1 MVKLTKT
8 ILAMILWLAR
18 GTATTLGLAVM
29 LAVGLGVGTTALAAV
44 PGDPFKLGELNTI
57 NAATGLAGSDQTPM
71 LRVENRFDTA
81 NVKGGEAL
89 ALKVAPGRAPL
100 SVNPEAGTATH
111 LSADELDGK
120 DSTGF
125 LSSKTYL
132 VEATKAG
139 PGGGGEVSVF
149 ASCDPGD
156 RVLSGGSKGV
166 RGGEVVKED
175 RPIADATNQGWSVAY
190 ADFGA
195 PGGVVAVA
203 LCSDLPPLRP

>member
-8 ILAMILWLAR
+8 ILARVLWLAR

-29 LAVGLGVGTTALAAV
+29 LAVVLGVATMALGAV
-44 PGDPFKLGELNTI
+44 PGDPFKLGQINTI
-57 NAATGLAGSDQTPM
+57 DVASGLAGSIQTPM
-71 LRVENRFDTA
+71 LAVENRFDVA

-89 ALKVAPGRAPL
+89 ALKVAPGRAPVR
-100 SVNPEAGTATH
+100 VNPEAGTAID

-125 LSSKTYL
+125 LSSRTYL
-132 VEATKAG
+132 VEGTNAG
-139 PGGGGEVSVF
+139 PGGGGEASVF

-156 RVLSGGSKGV
+156 RVLSGGSKGL
-166 RGGEVVKED
+166 RGAEVVKED
-175 RPIADATNQGWSVAY
+175 RPIADATTQRWSVIY
-190 ADFGA
+190 DDFGA

>member
-1 MVKLTKT
+1 MMNLTKT
-8 ILAMILWLAR
+8 ILARILWFAR

-29 LAVGLGVGTTALAAV
+29 LAVVLSVGATALAAV
-44 PGDPFKLGELNTI
+44 PGDPFKLGEINTI
-57 NAATGLAGSDQTPM
+57 NAASGLAGSVQTPM
-71 LRVENRFDTA
+71 LRVENLFESA

-89 ALKVAPGRAPL
+89 ALQVTPGRAPL
-100 SVNPEAGTATH
+100 SVNPEAGTATG

-125 LSSKTYL
+125 LSSRTYL
-132 VEATKAG
+132 VEGTKAG
-139 PGGGGEVSVF
+139 PGGGGEASVF
-149 ASCDPGD
+149 AGCDPGD

-175 RPIADATNQGWSVAY
+175 RPIADATNQGWSVVY

-203 LCSDLPPLRP
+203 LCSDLAPLRP